1 MASPGK
7 YPDNIQGVTAST
19 TRPPAESIAASAGAS
34 WPRVLTRAAWPLAIM
49 TLIHRVI
56 ISPRNDHPTD
66 DFTTV
71 WSALNRFVNGA
82 AVYADDY
89 TNDDPHYLYSP
100 GGTLLLSP
108 MGMLSQGLGRNALI
122 LADAVCIFLALAL
135 LTLLVGRRLT
145 GPVLPVALFL
155 VFATESVTN
164 TLLFSNINGVL
175 FLLEV
180 VFLWLLL
187 VDRGQASWN
196 ILRGHSDGLSTA
208 PRAPGIPWAGVIAG
222 VALGLAITVKPQFVV
237 LLFLPLVR
245 RQWSVLVSG
254 IVVPVLF
261 TGVGW
266 LLVPDTDTYVDT
278 LLPYLGEVRD
288 YANSAI
294 AGVGAHY
301 GWPGALVL
309 VCQVLA
315 ALCVAVAVLGLLWW
329 RDSDPFMWAATSTA
343 VLLAGVFLV
352 SSLGQMYYSMLLVPM
367 IFSVLCRRSV
377 MHGALVWFGVYC
389 CLTWDSWKSDR
400 WPKLGEIMHYSFGTI
415 GWAVIVA
422 AAAIAVTGWLAAR
435 RKAGEPTGVG
445 ALLRDLLGSGDGTG
459 NRTTSDSATPDSDRI
474 PGQTTDQTARHRR

>member
-1 MASPGK
+1 M
-7 YPDNIQGVTAST
+7 TAST
-19 TRPPAESIAASAGAS
+19 TTPSTEPATAHPAPVSGGKACRI
-34 WPRVLTRAAWPLAIM
+34 LTRAAWPLAIM
-49 TLIHRVI
+49 TLIHRVV
-56 ISPRNDHPTD
+56 ISPRNDRPTD

-71 WSALNRFVNGA
+71 WSALNRFVNGT
-82 AVYADDY
+82 AVYVEDY
-89 TNDDPHYLYSP
+89 HASDDPHYLYSP

-108 MGMLSQGLGRNALI
+108 IGMFSQSMGRNLLI
-122 LADAVCIFLALAL
+122 LADAACILLALAL

-145 GPVLPVALFL
+145 GPVLPVAVFL

-187 VDRGQASWN
+187 VDRGQACWN
-196 ILRGHSDGLSTA
+196 ILRGRGDISGTA
-208 PRAPGIPWAGVIAG
+208 PHSPGIPWAGIIAG
-222 VALGLAITVKPQFVV
+222 VALGLAITVKPQFIVV
-237 LLFLPLVR
+237 LFLPLVR
-245 RQWSVLVSG
+245 RQWSILVSG
-254 IVVPVLF
+254 IIVPVVF

-266 LLVPDTDTYVDT
+266 FLVPDTDTYVDT

-329 RDSDPFMWAATSTA
+329 RNSDPFMWAATSTA

-367 IFSVLCRRSV
+367 IFTVLCRRSV
-377 MHGALVWFGVYC
+377 MHSALIWFGVYC

-400 WPKLGEIMHYSFGTI
+400 WPKLGEILHYSYGTV
-415 GWAVIVA
+415 GWSIIVA
-422 AAAIAVTGWLAAR
+422 ASAVTVTGWLVAR
-435 RKAGEPTGVG
+435 RKVGDPVG
-445 ALLRDLLGSGDGTG
+445 AGALVRDLLGSGATDGDAG
-459 NRTTSDSATPDSDRI
+459 NNSASDGATPGSD
-474 PGQTTDQTARHRR
+474 QTTDQTARHRR